1 MYSDVS
7 QEPPPS
13 CLALNKPRVGIMSN
27 DDASD
32 DVLGRRYWFP
42 VNQLNLK
49 EKNWLLQKSNE
60 GTLTWFGVFA
70 IFLSSFMSHTV
81 HDFSWLQTTCSSYLR
96 SVGLGSSHSPLS
108 WVYNY
113 KTDHLQLGIG
123 ESWVPILSK
132 YNAIDW
138 YTVGLGMIHPPPFC
152 L

>member
-1 MYSDVS
+1 
-7 QEPPPS
+7 
-13 CLALNKPRVGIMSN
+13 MSN

-81 HDFSWLQTTCSSYLR
+81 HDFS
-96 SVGLGSSHSPLS
+96 
-108 WVYNY
+108 
-113 KTDHLQLGIG
+113 
-123 ESWVPILSK
+123 
-132 YNAIDW
+132 
-138 YTVGLGMIHPPPFC
+138 
-152 L
+152 